1 MNKKETFGQII
12 SEEFSVG
19 DIVQWKTWDTIS
31 EQWNINYG
39 VLIKVENK
47 IKSDRMVSIATVK
60 PLNEQFEEKELF
72 TLNLKLV
79 KSSKIDSEMN
89 S

>member
-1 MNKKETFGQII
+1 M
-12 SEEFSVG
+12 
-19 DIVQWKTWDTIS
+19 
-31 EQWNINYG
+31 
-39 VLIKVENK
+39 

-79 KSSKIDSEMN
+79 KSSEIDSEMN